1 MTLSLIFPMAGQGA
15 RFGYRFKPF
24 LNFRGNAFIQ
34 AAFQP
39 FRPFLGE
46 IARVY
51 FVFLREQENAHLVS
65 QRLSSMFADVDHRV
79 VILPAP
85 TAGPAETLFQCLT
98 RARIEGKI
106 MVCDCDH
113 ALDVGGLMRLAVS
126 DPLAACGLPTWDLTG
141 EPLCSWSVAD
151 RRKANA
157 GSGWRVPRRDRL
169 LLLRRRRPS
178 SPDRRRR
185 QAALHLRSRADPHQ
199 GEAAGA
205 VGRGKERNFLRGSGS
220 ARTSNQVGRLISR
233 RDSLHVRETGLA
245 NKPLHSW
252 DRAPSNQATSH
263 RVDNR

>member
-141 EPLCSWSVAD
+141 EPLCSWSVAAIDADD
-151 RRKANA
+151 RVTAIAEKQMPEA
-157 GSGWRVPRRDRL
+157 GGACRGVIGCYYFADADRARRIVDGDKQLYISDLVRTLIRERL
-169 LLLRRRRPS
+169 LV
-178 SPDRRRR
+178 
-185 QAALHLRSRADPHQ
+185 RSVAVKNATFFGDPARLERAIRSD
-199 GEAAGA
+199 A
-205 VGRGKERNFLRGSGS
+205 
-220 ARTSNQVGRLISR
+220 
-233 RDSLHVRETGLA
+233 
-245 NKPLHSW
+245 
-252 DRAPSNQATSH
+252 
-263 RVDNR
+263 